1 MGKSVLNNGQI
12 VDEERG
18 KRTAVFVRF
27 QSFIYNSPSVAFS
40 HEEAQ
45 RVFGY
50 ISFENQYSLI
60 LT

>member
-50 ISFENQYSLI
+50 ISF
-60 LT
+60 

>member
-27 QSFIYNSPSVAFS
+27 QSFIYNSPSVDFLS
-40 HEEAQ
+40 RGTTEGLWLYK
-45 RVFGY
+45 F
-50 ISFENQYSLI
+50 
-60 LT
+60 